1 MRLWRAPRTDIAWV
15 VFPLVSLVVIGSA
28 PNPSLRYLMA
38 ITPFGLYFGAQALA
52 NIPLPAGSGHGWRWR
67 RSAVLTAYHLPKV
80 QDRVQQVQGQRER
93 GTDMADGPSSPY
105 VLKAWDA
112 LDRYTHQDD
121 IVAFWKVRAM
131 ALYTNRRGVQ
141 TVRRDV
147 IEQRADFYLMKKGQT
162 AFQLLVTESQGLSYG
177 WTVVWQD
184 ESWILWRMPRGTGRP
199 QADVSATMQVA

>member
-1 MRLWRAPRTDIAWV
+1 MLVRLWRSPRTDIAWV

-38 ITPFGLYFGAQALA
+38 ITPFGLYFATQALA
-52 NIPLPAGSGHGWRWR
+52 NVPLPR
-67 RSAVLTAYHLPKV
+67 RMGAWVAVAALAVLTAYHLPKV
-80 QDRVQQVQGQRER
+80 QDRVEQVQTQRER

-162 AFQLLVTESQGLSYG
+162 AFQLLVTEPEGLAYG
-177 WTVVWQD
+177 WTVVWED
-184 ESWILWRMPRGTGRP
+184 ESWILWRMPSRDGATTG
-199 QADVSATMQVA
+199 